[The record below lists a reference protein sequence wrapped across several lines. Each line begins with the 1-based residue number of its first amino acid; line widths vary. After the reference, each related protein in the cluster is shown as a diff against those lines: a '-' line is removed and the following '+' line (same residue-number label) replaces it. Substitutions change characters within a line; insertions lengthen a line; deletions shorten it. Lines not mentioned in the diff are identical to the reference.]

1 MKCDVDIRKDLYE
14 NIVLSEETSM
24 YPSIDIRLEK
34 EMIQLAPPTMKIKIL
49 MNQKENIYF
58 KEKYYF
64 ISIYCEKY
72 KFNLFLFIYLIFYF
86 VYFYVDEF
94 LGV

>member
-1 MKCDVDIRKDLYE
+1 MECNGIKETTYNSIMKCDVDIRKDLYE

-49 MNQKENIYF
+49 MNQKENNHF
-58 KEKYYF
+58 KEKFYF
-64 ISIYCEKY
+64 FSIYCKKY
-72 KFNLFLFIYLIFYF
+72 
-86 VYFYVDEF
+86 
-94 LGV
+94 